1 MKISNENNPERSA
14 EKSESKFNWS
24 RFEFWKKTKS
34 DVDENETF
42 TSKREKEAKKR
53 KNRILMSGIL
63 CLMVGGSLTS
73 IAIPLLRNMNIAAEK
88 EVPSSNLT
96 NSTNDAAAKAILNG
110 DIVKVGD
117 DAQTDKKTSES
128 DVNKAIKDAVTA
140 QVNADNEKL
149 NKLTDE
155 LNTLKSVKEDAEAL
169 KTQVDELSKANK
181 ELTDSNKELSDS
193 NKALSDEN
201 EKLKA
206 NMSATTNEDAYKK
219 EISDLKAQLKTA
231 QETIDQAKTTNQN

>member
-1 MKISNENNPERSA
+1 MKISNGNNPERSA

-53 KNRILMSGIL
+53 KNRILMSFIL

-88 EVPSSNLT
+88 DVPSSNLT

-128 DVNKAIKDAVTA
+128 DVNKAIKDAVAA
-140 QVNADNEKL
+140 QVNADNEKI

-155 LNTLKSVKEDAEAL
+155 LNTLKSVKEDAASL

-181 ELTDSNKELSDS
+181 ELTDSNKELSES

-206 NMSATTNEDAYKK
+206 NMSATTNEEAYKK
-219 EISDLKAQLKTA
+219 EISDLKEQLKTA

>member
-53 KNRILMSGIL
+53 KNRILMSVIL

-88 EVPSSNLT
+88 DVPSSNLT

-110 DIVKVGD
+110 DIVKVAD
-117 DAQTDKKTSES
+117 DGQTDKKISES
-128 DVNKAIKDAVTA
+128 DANKAIKDAVAA

-206 NMSATTNEDAYKK
+206 NMSATTNEEAYKK
-219 EISDLKAQLKTA
+219 EISDLKEQLKTA

>member
-88 EVPSSNLT
+88 DVPSSNLT

-128 DVNKAIKDAVTA
+128 DANKAIKDAVAA
-140 QVNADNEKL
+140 QVNADNEKI

-181 ELTDSNKELSDS
+181 ELTASNKELSDS

-206 NMSATTNEDAYKK
+206 NMSATTNEEAYKK
-219 EISDLKAQLKTA
+219 EISDLKEQLKTA